1 MSTTAA
7 LAAAVELPAPRTGA
21 MLVCAP
27 ERPGQQPLVAVAD
40 GTYETAQERVFWR
53 ESPEAEVL
61 RLPLERPVATRQLR
75 ELARQ
80 SPYASAAPGL
90 RALLRAVQDSHE
102 DSHDDSHEDGALSQA
117 LQAGDADLAFAEAV
131 LLWKQAGLAQAYQG
145 IGRCLSQLASSWAAG
160 TGSVLAEHRAT
171 RVATQVTDRLA
182 AMTPAPARAGMVVL
196 AVPGGEQHTFALSA
210 LAHLLRDAGWRT
222 QVVEDLPLHELT
234 ALATAPETTAVVL
247 SVHTA
252 TSATDLR
259 RLIAAVRGAAPGVLI
274 AVGGPGLP
282 GSTSTLGADLLSTD
296 VELLLRRLGSGARA
310 LTERESQV
318 LTLVAD
324 GLTNVEIAERL
335 GVAPT
340 TVKSH
345 LDRILAKTST
355 EHRAGAV
362 AVALRQRW
370 IT

>member
-21 MLVCAP
+21 MLVCVP
-27 ERPGQQPLVAVAD
+27 EVSGQQPLVAVAD

-53 ESPEAEVL
+53 ESPDAEVL
-61 RLPLERPVATRQLR
+61 RLPLERPVATRQLG
-75 ELARQ
+75 ELDRQ

-90 RALLRAVQDSHE
+90 RALLRAVQDSHA
-102 DSHDDSHEDGALSQA
+102 DSALSEA

-145 IGRCLSQLASSWAAG
+145 ISRCLSQLASSWAAG

-182 AMTPAPARAGMVVL
+182 AMTPAPDRAGMVVL
-196 AVPGGEQHTFALSA
+196 AVPGGEQHTFALCA
-210 LAHLLRDAGWRT
+210 LAHLLRDAGWPT
-222 QVVEDLPLHELT
+222 LVVEDLPLDELT
-234 ALATAPETTAVVL
+234 ALATAPDTTAVVL

-252 TSATDLR
+252 ASASGLR
-259 RLIAAVRGAAPGVLI
+259 RLIAAVRTAAPGVLI

-296 VELLLRRLGSGARA
+296 VELLLRRLGSGSRA

-345 LDRILAKTST
+345 LDRILAKTAT